1 MSKNRLSLIDD
12 ILDISKIESGR
23 IELDLAN
30 GDLGEVAEAALEVV
44 TTNASANDQSLVL
57 IVDPNLPGRL
67 MFDALRIRLV

>member
-1 MSKNRLSLIDD
+1 M
-12 ILDISKIESGR
+12 
-23 IELDLAN
+23 DLAN

-67 MFDALRIRLV
+67 MFDALRIRQILVNLVGNAIKFSPSRADIVV